1 MYRSMLTEIL
11 KTLSQTDFPKSS
23 GSSTG
28 RLLFDIQMWLLSK
41 RVLVEVT
48 AIDSWNSFRYRIAFE
63 DAMSPFFE
71 PDYDKFNESQTYEAA
86 LEAGIHSALKLI
98 K

>member
-1 MYRSMLTEIL
+1 MLTDIL
-11 KTLSQTDFPKSS
+11 KILSQTDFPKSS

-41 RVLVEVT
+41 RVLVEVA
-48 AIDSWNSFRYRIAFE
+48 AIDSWDSFRYRIAFE
-63 DAMSPFFE
+63 DAMSPFAE
-71 PDYDKFNESQTYEAA
+71 PSYDFFNEFQTYEAA
-86 LEAGIHSALKLI
+86 LEAGIHSALKLM

>member
-1 MYRSMLTEIL
+1 MLTEIL
-11 KTLSQTDFPKSS
+11 ERLSQTDFPKSS
-23 GSSTG
+23 GSSAG

-48 AIDSWNSFRYRIAFE
+48 AIDSWNSFRYRIVFADE
-63 DAMSPFFE
+63 MCPFFE
-71 PDYDKFNESQTYEAA
+71 PDYDKFNESQTYESA
-86 LEAGIHSALKLI
+86 LEAGIHLALKLM